1 MLLEEINSPQDLKKL
16 PQEKLQSVADEI
28 RQLILDTVSKN
39 GGHLASSLG
48 VIELTVVL
56 HYLFNAPEDYIFW
69 DVGHQSYAHKILTGR
84 GKNFSTLRQLSGISG
99 FPNKYESTYDPV
111 TCGHSST
118 SISAALGVA
127 AARDLNKEKHKVIAV
142 IGDAALAGGMAFEA
156 LNHSGHL
163 QKDLIVILNDNEMSI
178 GRSIGAMS
186 KYLNRMMAAPIY
198 NKVRKE
204 VEGLVKRIP
213 RYGFRVYRA
222 ARRLEEGLKNL
233 LIPGILFEELGF
245 RYFGPI
251 DGHNIELL
259 LSTIKNVKDLNEPV
273 IIHILTKK
281 GKGYKFAEETPVK
294 FHGIGPFCTDTGKKT
309 DAGCVTFTQ
318 VFGEKMVELAKA
330 DPRIV
335 AVTAAMCDGTGLEKF
350 AKEFPDRF
358 FDVGIAEEH
367 AVGFA
372 AGLAL
377 KGLVPVVA
385 VYSTF
390 LQRAYDQIIHDVALQ
405 NSHVVFAIDRA
416 GLVGEDGPTHHGPF
430 DIAYLG
436 AVPNMAIMAPKDCAE
451 LGAMLEFAVNHNG
464 PIALRYPR
472 GGAILGTPCGDFA
485 GKNNIVPAEC
495 PQQIQ
500 LGKSEVLREGK
511 DLAIIALGSMV
522 YPSLEAA
529 DDLAK
534 HGINA
539 CVINARFAKPFD
551 VEAFLKLSTRIS
563 KFLIVEEAIVEG
575 GFGSNIIEF
584 FHSQD
589 PALLINASALPTTE
603 VLHQKGGIKIKLLGL
618 PDMFIE
624 HGPRNV
630 LLERYGLSKDSIIK
644 TARKLLK

>member
-1 MLLEEINSPQDLKKL
+1 MLLEGINNPQDLKKL
-16 PQEKLQSVADEI
+16 PQVKLQAVADEV

-84 GKNFSTLRQLSGISG
+84 AKNFSTLRQLSGISG
-99 FPNKYESTYDPV
+99 FPNKYESIYDPV

-127 AARDLNKEKHKVIAV
+127 AARDLQKEKHKVIAV

-163 QKDLIVILNDNEMSI
+163 KKDLIVILNDNEMSI

-222 ARRLEEGLKNL
+222 ARKLEEGLKNL

-259 LSTIKNVKDLNEPV
+259 MSTIKNVKDLNEP
-273 IIHILTKK
+273 ILIHILTKK

-309 DAGCVTFTQ
+309 DIGCVTFTEI
-318 VFGEKMVELAKA
+318 FGEKIVELAKSN
-330 DPRIV
+330 PKIV

-436 AVPNMAIMAPKDCAE
+436 AVPNMVIMAPSDTKE
-451 LGAMLEFAVNHNG
+451 LQDMLEFAVNYSG
-464 PIALRYPR
+464 PIAIRYPR
-472 GGAILGTPCGDFA
+472 GSVILSPAKRDEESQKERSFA
-485 GKNNIVPAEC
+485 SLRMTK
-495 PQQIQ
+495 QDIQ
-500 LGKSEVLREGK
+500 LGKSQLLRDGK

-529 DDLAK
+529 DELAK
-534 HGINA
+534 NGVHV
-539 CVINARFAKPFD
+539 CVVNARFAKPFD
-551 VEAFLKLSTRIS
+551 VEAFLKLSTRVN

-575 GFGSNIIEF
+575 GFGSDIIEF

-589 PALLINASALPTTE
+589 KD
-603 VLHQKGGIKIKLLGL
+603 VKIKLLGL

-624 HGPRNV
+624 HGPRSV
-630 LLERYGLSKDSIIK
+630 LLERYGLSSKNIAKVAASL
-644 TARKLLK
+644 RGVPKLRHDEAISS